1 MLQGRLRDGNH
12 DGPSSRRPH
21 LTIRNCRHR
30 QGLDQIMEH
39 ATACTA
45 PPSAAFSLAHPLSNR
60 GVRQVQ
66 AIVRT
71 ESGFDRQDEKIID
84 EVPVGLVYAD
94 DLFAVMLAT
103 PTDLEDFATGFS
115 LSEGIVGSAD
125 ELAVTAI
132 EELTDGVRIRM
143 QLPVERLAA
152 LLKRKR
158 NLMGG
163 SGCGRCGT
171 DSFAETLRPLD
182 PVRSTARI
190 EPDAISCAM
199 AALPSGQSLNRET
212 GAVHAAGFARLD
224 GELVAVREDVGR
236 HNALD
241 KLIGALARDRIDP
254 TGGFVVV
261 SSRCSFEMVHKTA
274 AAGIPLIAAISA
286 PTSLSVDFA
295 ETVGVGVVAYVRDGR
310 FTVYAVPSRVAMP
323 D

>member
-1 MLQGRLRDGNH
+1 MD
-12 DGPSSRRPH
+12 
-21 LTIRNCRHR
+21 
-30 QGLDQIMEH
+30 H
-39 ATACTA
+39 ATAGTAPLIAACSTPLSLARSLCHGGTRLVPATVCTA
-45 PPSAAFSLAHPLSNR
+45 TGIDR
-60 GVRQVQ
+60 REET
-66 AIVRT
+66 IV
-71 ESGFDRQDEKIID
+71 D

-115 LSEGIVGSAD
+115 LSEGIVGSTEELSVTAID
-125 ELAVTAI
+125 ELA
-132 EELTDGVRIRM
+132 DGVRIRM

-152 LLKRKR
+152 LLRRKR

-190 EPDAISCAM
+190 APDAIRRAM
-199 AALPSGQSLNRET
+199 AALPSGQTLNRQT
-212 GAVHAAGFARLD
+212 GAVHAAGFARSD

-241 KLIGALARDRIDP
+241 KLIGALARAGTDP
-254 TGGFVVV
+254 TAGFVVV

-286 PTSLSVDFA
+286 PTSLCVAFA
-295 ETVGVGVVAYVRDGR
+295 GTVGVGVVAYVRDGR
-310 FTVYAVPSRVAMP
+310 FTIYAVPSRVALP
-323 D
+323 V

>member
-1 MLQGRLRDGNH
+1 MD
-12 DGPSSRRPH
+12 
-21 LTIRNCRHR
+21 
-30 QGLDQIMEH
+30 H
-39 ATACTA
+39 ATACAA
-45 PPSAAFSLAHPLSNR
+45 PTFAPLSLAQPLSR
-60 GVRQVQ
+60 HGLRLVSATVC
-66 AIVRT
+66 T
-71 ESGFDRQDEKIID
+71 GSGTDDREEEIID
-84 EVPVGLVYAD
+84 EVPVGLVYAG

-125 ELAVTAI
+125 ELAITAI
-132 EELTDGVRIRM
+132 DELTDGVRLRM
-143 QLPVERLAA
+143 ELPVERLAA
-152 LLKRKR
+152 LLRRKR

-190 EPDAISCAM
+190 APDAIRRAV
-199 AALPSGQSLNRET
+199 AALPSGQTLNRQT
-212 GAVHAAGFARLD
+212 GSVHAAGFALPD
-224 GELVAVREDVGR
+224 GQLLAVREDVGR

-241 KLIGALARDRIDP
+241 KLIGALARGGIDP
-254 TGGFVVV
+254 AGGFVVV

-286 PTSLSVDFA
+286 PTSLCVGFA

-310 FTVYAVPSRVAMP
+310 FTVYAVPSRVATLA
-323 D
+323 

>member
-1 MLQGRLRDGNH
+1 
-12 DGPSSRRPH
+12 
-21 LTIRNCRHR
+21 
-30 QGLDQIMEH
+30 MEH
-39 ATACTA
+39 ATACAA
-45 PPSAAFSLAHPLSNR
+45 PLPAPLSLAHPLSHHGFR
-60 GVRQVQ
+60 LVPATVCTG
-66 AIVRT
+66 
-71 ESGFDRQDEKIID
+71 SGIDRREEKIVD
-84 EVPVGLVYAD
+84 EVPVGLLYAD

-132 EELTDGVRIRM
+132 DELTDGVRIRM

-152 LLKRKR
+152 LLRRKR

-182 PVRSTARI
+182 PVRSTACFA
-190 EPDAISCAM
+190 PDAIHRAM

-212 GAVHAAGFARLD
+212 GAVHAAGFARPD

-241 KLIGALARDRIDP
+241 KLIGALALARIDP

-261 SSRCSFEMVHKTA
+261 SSRCSFELVHKTA

-286 PTSLSVDFA
+286 PTSLCLGFA
-295 ETVGVGVVAYVRDGR
+295 ATVGVGVVAFVRER
-310 FTVYAVPSRVAMP
+310 RLTVYAVPSRIAMSA
-323 D
+323 

>member
-1 MLQGRLRDGNH
+1 
-12 DGPSSRRPH
+12 
-21 LTIRNCRHR
+21 
-30 QGLDQIMEH
+30 MEH
-39 ATACTA
+39 ATACAA
-45 PPSAAFSLAHPLSNR
+45 PLSTPLSLAHPISHR
-60 GVRQVQ
+60 GIRLVRATVCTGS
-66 AIVRT
+66 IVDSR
-71 ESGFDRQDEKIID
+71 EEKIID
-84 EVPVGLVYAD
+84 ELPVGLLYAD

-103 PTDLEDFATGFS
+103 PTDLEDFAIGFS

-132 EELTDGVRIRM
+132 DELTEGVRIRM

-152 LLKRKR
+152 LLRRKR

-182 PVRSTARI
+182 PVRSTACI
-190 EPDAISCAM
+190 TPEAIGRAM

-241 KLIGALARDRIDP
+241 KLIGALARARIDP

-261 SSRCSFEMVHKTA
+261 SSRCSFEMLHKTA
-274 AAGIPLIAAISA
+274 AGGIPLIAAISA
-286 PTSLSVDFA
+286 PTSLCVGFA
-295 ETVGVGVVAYVRDGR
+295 ETVGVGVVAFVRGGR
-310 FTVYAVPSRVAMP
+310 LTVYAVPSRVAMP
-323 D
+323 V

>member
-1 MLQGRLRDGNH
+1 
-12 DGPSSRRPH
+12 
-21 LTIRNCRHR
+21 
-30 QGLDQIMEH
+30 
-39 ATACTA
+39 
-45 PPSAAFSLAHPLSNR
+45 
-60 GVRQVQ
+60 VQ
-66 AIVRT
+66 AIIRT
-71 ESGFDRQDEKIID
+71 ESGFNRREEKVVD

-125 ELAVTAI
+125 ELSVTAI
-132 EELTDGVRIRM
+132 EEVTDGVRIRM

-152 LLKRKR
+152 LLRRKR
-158 NLMGG
+158 NLLGG

-182 PVRSTARI
+182 PVLSAARI
-190 EPDAISCAM
+190 EPDAISRAM

-212 GAVHAAGFARLD
+212 GAVHAAGFAKPD

-274 AAGIPLIAAISA
+274 AAGIPLVAAISA
-286 PTSLSVDFA
+286 PTSLCVGFA
-295 ETVGVGVVAYVRDGR
+295 ETVGVGVVAFVRQDR
-310 FTVYAVPSRVAMP
+310 LTVYAVPSRVALP

>member
-1 MLQGRLRDGNH
+1 MDH
-12 DGPSSRRPH
+12 
-21 LTIRNCRHR
+21 T
-30 QGLDQIMEH
+30 
-39 ATACTA
+39 TAFA
-45 PPSAAFSLAHPLSNR
+45 ARPSAALSLAAPLSHR
-60 GVRQVQ
+60 RIRRVQ

-71 ESGFDRQDEKIID
+71 ESGFERREEKIVD
-84 EVPVGLVYAD
+84 EVPVGLLYAD

-103 PTDLEDFATGFS
+103 PTDLGDFATGFS

-132 EELTDGVRIRM
+132 DELADGVRIRM

-152 LLKRKR
+152 LLRRKR
-158 NLMGG
+158 NLTGG

-182 PVRSTARI
+182 PVQSAACI
-190 EPDAISCAM
+190 EPDAISRAM
-199 AALPSGQSLNRET
+199 AALPAGQSLNRET
-212 GAVHAAGFARLD
+212 GAVHAAGFARPD

-254 TGGFVVV
+254 IGGIVVV

-286 PTSLSVDFA
+286 PTSLCVGFA
-295 ETVGVGVVAYVRDGR
+295 ETVGVGVVTFVRQGR
-310 FTVYAVPSRVAMP
+310 LTVYAVPSRVATTVWSGP
-323 D
+323 QAFH

>member
-1 MLQGRLRDGNH
+1 MLQLR
-12 DGPSSRRPH
+12 
-21 LTIRNCRHR
+21 RHGVSPWPDRSAGARAHPVFNR
-30 QGLDQIMEH
+30 QGLGHIMDH
-39 ATACTA
+39 ATAGAATCAPLFPAPSLLARHGVRHVPATVCTA
-45 PPSAAFSLAHPLSNR
+45 TGMAGREEA
-60 GVRQVQ
+60 V
-66 AIVRT
+66 
-71 ESGFDRQDEKIID
+71 ID
-84 EVPVGLVYAD
+84 EVPVGLVYAG

-115 LSEGIVGSAD
+115 LSEGIVGDAG

-132 EELTDGVRIRM
+132 DELADGVRIRM
-143 QLPVERLAA
+143 EVPVERLAA
-152 LLKRKR
+152 LLRRKR

-190 EPDAISCAM
+190 APDAIRRAM
-199 AALPSGQSLNRET
+199 AALPSGQMLNRQT
-212 GAVHAAGFARLD
+212 GAVHAAGFAWAD

-241 KLIGALARDRIDP
+241 KLIGALARAGIDP
-254 TGGFVVV
+254 AGGFVVV

-286 PTSLSVDFA
+286 PTSLCVGFA

-310 FTVYAVPSRVAMP
+310 FTVYAVPSRVAAP
-323 D
+323 V

>member
-1 MLQGRLRDGNH
+1 MGRGGARLVPATVCTGSGID
-12 DGPSSRRPH
+12 SREE
-21 LTIRNCRHR
+21 
-30 QGLDQIMEH
+30 M
-39 ATACTA
+39 
-45 PPSAAFSLAHPLSNR
+45 
-60 GVRQVQ
+60 
-66 AIVRT
+66 IV
-71 ESGFDRQDEKIID
+71 DEA
-84 EVPVGLVYAD
+84 PVGLVYAD

-115 LSEGIVGSAD
+115 LSEGIVGSAEELSVTAID
-125 ELAVTAI
+125 ELA
-132 EELTDGVRIRM
+132 DGVRIRM

-152 LLKRKR
+152 LLRRKR

-182 PVRSTARI
+182 PVTSTARI
-190 EPDAISCAM
+190 APDAIRRAM
-199 AALPSGQSLNRET
+199 AALPSGQTLNRQT
-212 GAVHAAGFARLD
+212 GAVHAAGFAMPD

-241 KLIGALARDRIDP
+241 KLIGALARAGTDP
-254 TGGFVVV
+254 TVGFVVV

-286 PTSLSVDFA
+286 PTSLSVGFA
-295 ETVGVGVVAYVRDGR
+295 GTVGVGVVAYVRDGR

>member
-1 MLQGRLRDGNH
+1 MQATVCTGTGID
-12 DGPSSRRPH
+12 SR
-21 LTIRNCRHR
+21 
-30 QGLDQIMEH
+30 E
-39 ATACTA
+39 
-45 PPSAAFSLAHPLSNR
+45 
-60 GVRQVQ
+60 
-66 AIVRT
+66 
-71 ESGFDRQDEKIID
+71 EKIVE
-84 EVPVGLVYAD
+84 EVPVGLLYAD

-132 EELTDGVRIRM
+132 DELADGVRIRM

-152 LLKRKR
+152 LLRRKR

-182 PVRSTARI
+182 PVLSTARI
-190 EPDAISCAM
+190 APEAIGRAM

-212 GAVHAAGFARLD
+212 GAVHAAGFARPD

-241 KLIGALARDRIDP
+241 KLIGALARARIDP

-286 PTSLSVDFA
+286 PTSLCVGFA
-295 ETVGVGVVAYVRDGR
+295 GTVGVGVVAFVREGR
-310 FTVYAVPSRVAMP
+310 LTVYAVPSRVAMP
-323 D
+323 A

>member
-1 MLQGRLRDGNH
+1 
-12 DGPSSRRPH
+12 
-21 LTIRNCRHR
+21 
-30 QGLDQIMEH
+30 MEH
-39 ATACTA
+39 ATACAA
-45 PPSAAFSLAHPLSNR
+45 PLPAPQSPASPLSR
-60 GVRQVQ
+60 HGFRLVPATVC
-66 AIVRT
+66 T
-71 ESGFDRQDEKIID
+71 GSGIDRREEKIVD
-84 EVPVGLVYAD
+84 EVPIGLLYAD

-132 EELTDGVRIRM
+132 DELTDGVRIRM

-152 LLKRKR
+152 LLRRKR

-171 DSFAETLRPLD
+171 DSFADTLRPLD
-182 PVRSTARI
+182 PLRSTACFAP
-190 EPDAISCAM
+190 EAIHRAM

-212 GAVHAAGFARLD
+212 GAVHAAGFARPD
-224 GELVAVREDVGR
+224 GALVAVREDVGR

-241 KLIGALARDRIDP
+241 KLIGALARARIDP

-261 SSRCSFEMVHKTA
+261 SSRCSFELVHKTA

-286 PTSLSVDFA
+286 PTSLCVGFA
-295 ETVGVGVVAYVRDGR
+295 ATVGVGVVAFVRESR
-310 FTVYAVPSRVAMP
+310 LTVYAVPSRVAMSV
-323 D
+323 

>member
-1 MLQGRLRDGNH
+1 
-12 DGPSSRRPH
+12 
-21 LTIRNCRHR
+21 
-30 QGLDQIMEH
+30 MEH
-39 ATACTA
+39 ATTCPA
-45 PPSAAFSLAHPLSNR
+45 PLSTPFSPAR
-60 GVRQVQ
+60 PLSHQGFRLVPATVC
-66 AIVRT
+66 T
-71 ESGFDRQDEKIID
+71 GSGIDRREEKIVD
-84 EVPVGLVYAD
+84 EVPVGLLYAD

-132 EELTDGVRIRM
+132 DELTDGVRIRM

-152 LLKRKR
+152 LLRRKR

-182 PVRSTARI
+182 PVRSTACFA
-190 EPDAISCAM
+190 PDAIRRAM

-212 GAVHAAGFARLD
+212 GAVHAAGFARPD

-241 KLIGALARDRIDP
+241 KLIGALARARIDP

-261 SSRCSFEMVHKTA
+261 SSRCSFELVHKTA

-286 PTSLSVDFA
+286 PTSLCLGFA
-295 ETVGVGVVAYVRDGR
+295 ATVGVGVVAFVRESR
-310 FTVYAVPSRVAMP
+310 LTVYAVPSRVATP
-323 D
+323 A

>member
-1 MLQGRLRDGNH
+1 
-12 DGPSSRRPH
+12 
-21 LTIRNCRHR
+21 
-30 QGLDQIMEH
+30 MEH
-39 ATACTA
+39 ATACSA
-45 PPSAAFSLAHPLSNR
+45 PPSAALSLAHPLSHR
-60 GVRQVQ
+60 GVRHVQ
-66 AIVRT
+66 AMVRT
-71 ESGFDRQDEKIID
+71 ESGFDRREEKIVD

-115 LSEGIVGSAD
+115 LSEGIVGSAGD
-125 ELAVTAI
+125 LAVTAI
-132 EELTDGVRIRM
+132 DELTDGVRIRM

-182 PVRSTARI
+182 PVRSAARI
-190 EPDAISCAM
+190 EPDAIIRAM
-199 AALPSGQSLNRET
+199 AALPAGQSLNRET
-212 GAVHAAGFARLD
+212 GAVHAAGFARPD
-224 GELVAVREDVGR
+224 GALVAVREDVGR

-241 KLIGALARDRIDP
+241 KLIGALARARIDP

-286 PTSLSVDFA
+286 PTSLCVGFA
-295 ETVGVGVVAYVRDGR
+295 ETVGVGVAAFVRQGR
-310 FTVYAVPSRVAMP
+310 LTVYAVPSRVAMP
-323 D
+323 A

>member
-1 MLQGRLRDGNH
+1 M
-12 DGPSSRRPH
+12 
-21 LTIRNCRHR
+21 
-30 QGLDQIMEH
+30 
-39 ATACTA
+39 
-45 PPSAAFSLAHPLSNR
+45 
-60 GVRQVQ
+60 Q

-71 ESGFDRQDEKIID
+71 ESGFDRREEKIVD

-132 EELTDGVRIRM
+132 DELADGVRIRM

-152 LLKRKR
+152 LLRRKR

-182 PVRSTARI
+182 PVRSAACI
-190 EPDAISCAM
+190 EPDAISRAM
-199 AALPSGQSLNRET
+199 AALPAGQSLNRET
-212 GAVHAAGFARLD
+212 GAVHAAGFARPD

-241 KLIGALARDRIDP
+241 KLIGALARDRIDS

-286 PTSLSVDFA
+286 PTSLCIGFA
-295 ETVGVGVVAYVRDGR
+295 EAVGVGVVAFVRQGR
-310 FTVYAVPSRVAMP
+310 LTVYAVPSRVVTTV
-323 D
+323 